1 MEILRWRFVWFFSS
15 YCMKEIIKLMS
26 LQQIAGRLR
35 RHEPKKITGL
45 ELDRMK
51 KFKMIRD
58 ELKFDYTINFVY
70 ISSIET
76 LFFNRKNQD
85 QKRLESAYWERKE
98 DNGHDKRDMRFFLLW
113 FKKRKRVSKV
123 DAGAENSTPLVF
135 ILKPEVVPRERCDA
149 RRETL
154 CLMPLDADAELA
166 HHGYVSLFSSV

>member
-1 MEILRWRFVWFFSS
+1 MEILRWRFLWFFSS

-76 LFFNRKNQD
+76 FFFNRKNQD

-98 DNGHDKRDMRFFLLW
+98 DNGHDKRDMRFFFVW
-113 FKKRKRVSKV
+113 FKKRRKESQKLTLAPKIRRHSSSFWNRKSCHAR
-123 DAGAENSTPLVF
+123 DAM
-135 ILKPEVVPRERCDA
+135 RDA
-149 RRETL
+149 RRCAWCLLTL
-154 CLMPLDADAELA
+154 TQN
-166 HHGYVSLFSSV
+166 

>member
-1 MEILRWRFVWFFSS
+1 
-15 YCMKEIIKLMS
+15 MKEIIKLMS

-76 LFFNRKNQD
+76 
-85 QKRLESAYWERKE
+85 
-98 DNGHDKRDMRFFLLW
+98 FFLIARI
-113 FKKRKRVSKV
+113 KIKNETR
-123 DAGAENSTPLVF
+123 EC
-135 ILKPEVVPRERCDA
+135 ILREE
-149 RRETL
+149 RRQWT
-154 CLMPLDADAELA
+154 
-166 HHGYVSLFSSV
+166 